1 MSLITITGY
10 PASGKSSRA
19 RQLKAFLQEKAS
31 GSKDVIL
38 LSEMSHS
45 LDIKRSAYDN
55 SAAEKPARGA
65 LLTAI
70 IRLLSPNNILIV
82 DAPNYIKGF
91 RYQIYCAAREMKV
104 RVATVYVLTPQEQ
117 CRNWNKLREGDDK
130 YSDETLEN
138 LFLRYEEPS
147 SMVRWDSPLFTLL
160 WSDESISQ
168 STLNAIWDAVEK
180 GKVNNPNS
188 GTVATAKAPTDALA
202 VLEKTTLS
210 IMQQILSSQNG
221 FGGVVTLSH
230 TSPVSGSTRLK
241 LILPSRNVTLPELSR
256 LKRQFVTA
264 QKKAITLGTIERG
277 SVDWSEEGVG
287 ERFVVFLGEQFHR

>member
-19 RQLKAFLQEKAS
+19 RQLKAFLQEKAG

-104 RVATVYVLTPQEQ
+104 RVATVSV
-117 CRNWNKLREGDDK
+117 
-130 YSDETLEN
+130 
-138 LFLRYEEPS
+138 
-147 SMVRWDSPLFTLL
+147 LFT
-160 WSDESISQ
+160 
-168 STLNAIWDAVEK
+168 AV
-180 GKVNNPNS
+180 
-188 GTVATAKAPTDALA
+188 A
-202 VLEKTTLS
+202 V
-210 IMQQILSSQNG
+210 
-221 FGGVVTLSH
+221 
-230 TSPVSGSTRLK
+230 PR
-241 LILPSRNVTLPELSR
+241 LPSFFH
-256 LKRQFVTA
+256 FV
-264 QKKAITLGTIERG
+264 RFW
-277 SVDWSEEGVG
+277 VDMCICVCPYGPSKY
-287 ERFVVFLGEQFHR
+287 HNCS

>member
-19 RQLKAFLQEKAS
+19 RQLKAFLQEKAA
-31 GSKDVIL
+31 GSKDVIW

-104 RVATVYVLTPQEQ
+104 RVATVYVLTPQER

-160 WSDESISQ
+160 WSDESVSQ
-168 STLNAIWDAVEK
+168 STLNAIWDAIEN

-188 GTVATAKAPTDALA
+188 GTVAVAKAPTDALA

-210 IMQQILSSQNG
+210 IMQQIMSSQNG

-230 TSPVSGSTRLK
+230 TSTVSGSTRLK
-241 LILPSRNVTLPELSR
+241 LTLPSRNVTLPELSR

-287 ERFVVFLGEQFHR
+287 KRFVVFLGEQFDR

>member
-19 RQLKAFLQEKAS
+19 RELKAFLETKAA
-31 GSKDVIL
+31 GSKVVIL
-38 LSEMSHS
+38 LSETSHS

-70 IRLLSPNNILIV
+70 IRLLSPNTILIV

-91 RYQIYCAAREMKV
+91 RYQIYCAAREVKV
-104 RVATVYVLTPQEQ
+104 RLATVYVLTPQEQ
-117 CRNWNKLREGDDK
+117 CRAWNKLREGDDR
-130 YSDETLEN
+130 YSDDTLEN
-138 LFLRYEEPS
+138 LCLRYEEPS

-160 WSDESISQ
+160 WSDEVIPQ
-168 STLNAIWDAVEK
+168 TTLNAIWDATEK
-180 GKVNNPNS
+180 GKVTNPNS
-188 GTVATAKAPTDALA
+188 GTVAVMKAPTDALA
-202 VLEKTTLS
+202 TLEKTTLS
-210 IMQQILSSQNG
+210 IMQQIMLSQDG
-221 FGGVVTLSH
+221 FGGAVTLTLTLPAS
-230 TSPVSGSTRLK
+230 TSSPLK
-241 LILPSRNVTLPELSR
+241 MTLPPRNVTLPELSR

-264 QKKAITLGTIERG
+264 QKKAITLGTVERG

-287 ERFVVFLGEQFHR
+287 KRFVVFLEEQLQR